1 MNSITAYQKGAF
13 PMKKLLAVLLCLS
26 LLSACA
32 AFGEASEIPPAEI
45 IDAGSS
51 ASVADFYGAYGLT
64 GDDLMNAINSYAGSY
79 AVATVNEDGTPNVAY
94 FIYGC
99 VKVED
104 KYYISLGI
112 AENQTRLNVLRTG
125 EAVAMYAAAPDPAS
139 GMPYAVTGARMT
151 LKLVTDEALLQQLVV
166 PEYPNTLFAEIV
178 AVRSLG

>member
-1 MNSITAYQKGAF
+1 
-13 PMKKLLAVLLCLS
+13 MKKLLAVLLCLS

-139 GMPYAVTGARMT
+139 GMPYAVAGARMT

>member
-1 MNSITAYQKGAF
+1 
-13 PMKKLLAVLLCLS
+13 MKKLLAVLLCLS

-125 EAVAMYAAAPDPAS
+125 EAVAMYGAAPDPAS
-139 GMPYAVTGARMT
+139 GMSYAVSGARMT
-151 LKLVTDEALLQQLVV
+151 LKLVTDEALLQQLAV
-166 PEYPNTLFAEIV
+166 PEYPNTLFCEIV
-178 AVRSLG
+178 GIRSLG